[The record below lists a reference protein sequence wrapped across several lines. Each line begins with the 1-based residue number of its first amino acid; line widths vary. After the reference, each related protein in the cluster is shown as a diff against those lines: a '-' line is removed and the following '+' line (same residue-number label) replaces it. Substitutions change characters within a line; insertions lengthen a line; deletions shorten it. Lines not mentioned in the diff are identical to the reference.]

1 MCENQT
7 CEQIKKQ
14 MEDGVGVGDD
24 GVVKNGI
31 DIIYALTTSGVNA
44 VSLVGSTVLASCVI
58 R

>member
-1 MCENQT
+1 
-7 CEQIKKQ
+7 

-31 DIIYALTTSGVNA
+31 DIIYMLLIHTHHLG
-44 VSLVGSTVLASCVI
+44 